1 MRCDRGDFVST
12 GDAAACDAAS
22 AEGCGGSASR
32 ALASASI
39 SGCGV
44 GLRPIFA
51 TPAVKSSA
59 LAWMRWRRAA
69 AAAPEYGWHSLGGR
83 LLCFA
88 QPVARGGLALWLGAL
103 GPWIGDVRRSDSRA
117 HTAQQQG
124 SRSSSDTGAGG
135 VRRRNAQER
144 RILQALLWC
153 RECWNPTM
161 EMARGRPVGV
171 GETNDGLQLV
181 APSIGLASRSQAVE
195 KGEGRTCIDYCKCE
209 RAYQC
214 KYSRRSLSPGARSI

>member
-1 MRCDRGDFVST
+1 MRCDRGDFEST

-59 LAWMRWRRAA
+59 LAWMRWRRAVA
-69 AAAPEYGWHSLGGR
+69 AAAAASTAPEYGWHSWEG
-83 LLCFA
+83 CFA
-88 QPVARGGLALWLGAL
+88 LLSLLPGVGWRFGLGAL
-103 GPWIGDVRRSDSRA
+103 GPWIGDDVRRSDSGA

-124 SRSSSDTGAGG
+124 SSSSSRSRY
-135 VRRRNAQER
+135 RRRQETQCTGEAD
-144 RILQALLWC
+144 LAGDAVPQLC
-153 RECWNPTM
+153 RECWKSRM
-161 EMARGRPVGV
+161 EMAKGQAGGGRR
-171 GETNDGLQLV
+171 D
-181 APSIGLASRSQAVE
+181 
-195 KGEGRTCIDYCKCE
+195 E
-209 RAYQC
+209 R
-214 KYSRRSLSPGARSI
+214 